1 MTSECRNKYDSWKS
15 GLAYK
20 NFTWSLTKTQFI
32 DLNFNFGAMI
42 GGDGWIKI
50 EVTEEIISSM
60 EKLGGQNF
68 F

>member
-20 NFTWSLTKTQFI
+20 NFSWSLTKTQFI

-68 F
+68 L